1 MALKFSERQEITRQL
16 KEFFEVTGGGIQIT
30 NDVANRLL
38 TAGGDGQSVI
48 GQVNLTFN
56 GTQLDLTG
64 NAVVTTNAAS
74 NAPILDVFNS
84 STSVSA
90 KPMIRVGQASN
101 AALELY
107 RVGNSSTTYI
117 NANQSGNGVL
127 TLQTDTS
134 SRLTI
139 ESSGN
144 IGIYDSTST
153 TTDFYWDAANS
164 KLGIVSDGTSVLT
177 SPKSALDIRGSLTLG
192 EAPSNN
198 VLNNAEFGKIE
209 FYSYDSNTDSS
220 GVTSKI
226 VNIADGDFT
235 GSQNNFRFGIFVN
248 DGCISTGTLQERLSI
263 LQNGNVGIGTDQP
276 SAALSVQYNPATT
289 NGFEL
294 IDSRDINDKALITS
308 SGGGLGIYTTT
319 NGSFSSSNLAIAVDT
334 SQRVGIGTDMPTH
347 TLDVNGSVQIERN
360 GASPLL
366 RFTDTS
372 SSSRWIGIP
381 DGSSRFAIYGTNGST
396 EEFVLSGGN
405 VGIGTTSPSS
415 YSADA
420 RNLVVASSGNGGV
433 TIKSGTTSTGNIFFA
448 NAEASASNNGI
459 IQYNHNTNEFRFDN
473 YGTNQF
479 YSFNIQNSEKMI
491 ITSAGHVLIGLTSNV
506 GFGGSDKQLLING
519 TTNSRLEFGVG
530 GAQLGGLY
538 ANADKMVVYTS
549 GQDYLE
555 FDTNSIER
563 MRIDSTGSIFMGGNH
578 LSSTPG
584 NAIVAA
590 PYGSGTD
597 IDGGDFNI
605 YAGRSTG
612 TGTGGDII
620 LYTSP
625 AGVSTGS
632 GINAHI
638 ERMRITSDGKVG
650 INVDP
655 PRQLSVLGEGNATVA
670 TIITPSTSG
679 GDFGILD
686 LKRQDNTV
694 NSSGGVR
701 FSHGNS
707 ADVTN
712 DIEYGFIGG
721 GIEVCTAGSEK
732 GFLNFAVGPGRAEH
746 MRITGDGN
754 VGIGTDMPGSVL
766 DVRGGNVRIDGGS
779 VTDRQLYFRNQS
791 TGTVGGSIRS
801 DQTLS
806 LFAGVGGAPNQAVT
820 IERETLYT
828 GIGIDNPTHRLHVN
842 ESTGELLRLQGCL
855 NYNYDITTKSTGYHF
870 DHEIG
875 SGNATFSWSSS
886 SNGEMMRID
895 QTGLGV
901 GTNDINTKL
910 HISGDFDGSSNYGGN
925 NPNKGILIE
934 KRSGIS
940 SDYSINDAFG
950 IDFTSSSNAAN
961 TYPVAGIYAVTKDVA
976 SFNGGELHLLTK
988 CNTDATLQSRMMI
1001 NRGGNVGIGTT
1012 DPSYPLEVAAGTGV
1026 SGLMVGGTAGQVE
1039 LQGDGQVYGY
1049 QKLDVTGAGLQ
1060 IKGFSD
1066 GGGAKTEQA
1075 KVWLTQETTSSAGGE
1090 IRFYTHDGTSVGER
1104 ARITKQGH
1112 LRIGTCQEVT
1122 AEDFTLLSRDVNHYA
1137 AGFYRNYNGGGG
1149 RGYVIRLG
1157 AKAVNNSL
1165 LTGGEVT
1172 GILDGNDLDG
1182 SLYFSTRSG
1191 GTVSPR
1197 MCISPDG
1204 LVGIGIAP
1212 TSRFHVYSQ
1221 CGSNTTGNS
1230 LITDFAQPA
1239 ASGSV
1244 TCYCRNLWFGSNTV
1258 CMPAAVTDS
1267 GYRIGTQI
1275 EHYINTSAFAGVL
1288 KLSEAIWSRVGT
1300 YTGATGRICCAVGVH
1315 AEVLISGNTTI
1326 NKPYGF
1332 FQTINLV
1339 DGATESTANVKNYFQ
1354 SRIVQGPTCDA
1365 PAACLYVAGT
1375 SSPTTDGWIARFD
1388 GGTTTPYNNRYI
1400 LINNTYTGSS
1410 YDALP
1415 IVWQTNSNAS
1425 NCKSHAA
1432 IYVSSDGT
1440 MQFRNASSNPAE
1452 LGTSTSII
1460 SCTSERMRITSD
1472 GKVTVTSGLAP
1483 RGVVFYENGHTSNF
1497 QVEGTQ
1503 PCDSSIAIIR
1513 NNAVFGPNLIL
1524 ARSAGTT
1531 GSSNTIVG
1539 TDQNLGGINAQAA
1552 DGVKFVQA
1560 AAIGFNTGDTV
1571 GRSTGTCMSGE
1582 ILFYTNSGVCDC
1594 SITEKMR
1601 LKKNG
1606 ALGIGTGSAVD
1617 AASSLH
1623 IKSGGNAKMTIEGID
1638 ANQQWINFSGSSQEM
1653 SFGFHPT
1660 NNRFQWASG
1669 DTITTSPVA
1678 CLDQSGNFTAA
1689 GDITSSSDCRLKSN
1703 ITSID
1708 CAIFIVSS
1716 LCGRRYIKDEKPSIG
1731 VVAQEVEK
1739 VLPEVVHGGDKEDDF
1754 KSVSYGN
1761 ITAVLIEA
1769 IKEQQKQIDYLKE
1782 EINILKSSG

>member
-16 KEFFEVTGGGIQIT
+16 KEFFEVSGGGISIT

-84 STSVSA
+84 STSSSA
-90 KPMIRVGQASN
+90 KPMIRVGNNAL

-107 RVGNSSTTYI
+107 RVGDSSTTYI

-164 KLGIVSDGTSVLT
+164 KLGIVGDGGSVLT
-177 SPKSALDIRGSLTLG
+177 SPKSAVDVRGSLTLG
-192 EAPSNN
+192 EAPSNSI
-198 VLNNAEFGKIE
+198 LNTNEFGKIE
-209 FYSYDSNTDSS
+209 FYSYDNSLNSS
-220 GVTSKI
+220 GVTSKV
-226 VNIADGDFT
+226 VNIATSDF
-235 GSQNNFRFGIFVN
+235 SASNNNHRLGFFIN
-248 DGCISTGTLQERLSI
+248 DGLTTTGTLQERLSI
-263 LQNGNVGIGTDQP
+263 LQNGNVGVGTESP

-294 IDSRDINDKALITS
+294 IDSRDINCRVGFLA
-308 SGGGLGIYTTT
+308 SGGALGIYTSTI
-319 NGSFSSSNLAIAVDT
+319 GSFSSSNLAIAVDT
-334 SQRVGIGTDMPTH
+334 SQRVGINTGSPTH

-381 DGSSRFAIYGTNGST
+381 DGSSRFAIYGTNGLT

-415 YSADA
+415 YSAYA

-448 NAEASASNNGI
+448 NAEASTSNNGV

-563 MRIDSTGSIFMGGNH
+563 MRIDSAGSIFMGGNH

-612 TGTGGDII
+612 TGAGGDII

-655 PRQLSVLGEGNATVA
+655 ARQLSVLGEGNATVA

-679 GDFGILD
+679 GNFGILD
-686 LKRQDNTV
+686 LKRQDNAV
-694 NSSGGVR
+694 NSSIGVR

-707 ADVTN
+707 ANVTN

-721 GIEVCTAGSEK
+721 GIECPAAGSEK

-806 LFAGVGGAPNQAVT
+806 LFAGVGGSPNQAVT

-934 KRSGIS
+934 KRSGIG

-950 IDFTSSSNAAN
+950 IDFTSSSNAAL

-976 SFNGGELHLLTK
+976 SYNGGELHLLTK

-1001 NRGGNVGIGTT
+1001 NRGGNVGIGTNVPDT
-1012 DPSYPLEVAAGTGV
+1012 LLHISGSGNIVGKVVSTNAAAVLQADSV
-1026 SGLMVGGTAGQVE
+1026 STESSILYFTTAGSQAWKI
-1039 LQGDGQVYGY
+1039 
-1049 QKLDVTGAGLQ
+1049 QKAPTTGNL
-1060 IKGFSD
+1060 
-1066 GGGAKTEQA
+1066 
-1075 KVWLTQETTSSAGGE
+1075 E
-1090 IRFYTHDGTSVGER
+1090 IRNSTDL
-1104 ARITKQGH
+1104 TKFAM
-1112 LRIGTCQEVT
+1112 L
-1122 AEDFTLLSRDVNHYA
+1122 D
-1137 AGFYRNYNGGGG
+1137 NG
-1149 RGYVIRLG
+1149 
-1157 AKAVNNSL
+1157 N
-1165 LTGGEVT
+1165 
-1172 GILDGNDLDG
+1172 
-1182 SLYFSTRSG
+1182 
-1191 GTVSPR
+1191 
-1197 MCISPDG
+1197 
-1204 LVGIGIAP
+1204 VGIGQNSPEVLLDVRKDETVSFAPNSDQRIRAQIVARNNNETAENFSSISLVTGGGNQSEWSINNVYKSAYNGDLAFKTRAGGGVSDWRERMRITNAGYVGIGVVP
-1212 TSRFHVYSQ
+1212 TSKLTVYSQ

-1230 LITDFAQPA
+1230 LATDFAQPA
-1239 ASGSV
+1239 ASGAV
-1244 TCYCRNLWFGSNTV
+1244 TCYCRNLWFGSNIV

-1275 EHYINTSAFAGVL
+1275 EHFINTSAFAGVL
-1288 KLSEAIWSRVGT
+1288 KSSKAIWSRVGT

-1388 GGTTTPYNNRYI
+1388 GGTTTPYCNRYM
-1400 LINNTYTGSS
+1400 LLNNTYTGSS

-1415 IVWQTNSNAS
+1415 IVWQTNSNGS

-1452 LGTSTSII
+1452 LGTSSSII
-1460 SCTSERMRITSD
+1460 SCTAERMKISAVGNVSVNDTYTTSFMNTATAGKYIGVASNNNDALFIAHSSGQGVGYFGYDYSADRLIIATDNGGGNNSIQFSVNAGATSD
-1472 GKVTVTSGLAP
+1472 GTADNLASATAAMTIDASSNVSISSGYL
-1483 RGVVFYENGHTSNF
+1483 
-1497 QVEGTQ
+1497 QVSGN
-1503 PCDSSIAIIR
+1503 P
-1513 NNAVFGPNLIL
+1513 
-1524 ARSAGTT
+1524 SAGVISTNGN
-1531 GSSNTIVG
+1531 GSIGGLTVNGLFMYGKGSAYDVALANAG
-1539 TDQNLGGINAQAA
+1539 TNVAL
-1552 DGVKFVQA
+1552 
-1560 AAIGFNTGDTV
+1560 AIP
-1571 GRSTGTCMSGE
+1571 TGT
-1582 ILFYTNSGVCDC
+1582 TNIC
-1594 SITEKMR
+1594 ITNT
-1601 LKKNG
+1601 LNV
-1606 ALGIGTGSAVD
+1606 GSN
-1617 AASSLH
+1617 
-1623 IKSGGNAKMTIEGID
+1623 I
-1638 ANQQWINFSGSSQEM
+1638 
-1653 SFGFHPT
+1653 
-1660 NNRFQWASG
+1660 
-1669 DTITTSPVA
+1669 
-1678 CLDQSGNFTAA
+1678 TAA

-1708 CAIFIVSS
+1708 CAIFIVNS
-1716 LCGRRYIKDEKPSIG
+1716 LCGRRYIKDDKPSIG
-1731 VVAQEVEK
+1731 VVAQEVES

-1782 EINILKSSG
+1782 EINILKSNI

>member
-1 MALKFSERQEITRQL
+1 
-16 KEFFEVTGGGIQIT
+16 
-30 NDVANRLL
+30 
-38 TAGGDGQSVI
+38 
-48 GQVNLTFN
+48 
-56 GTQLDLTG
+56 
-64 NAVVTTNAAS
+64 
-74 NAPILDVFNS
+74 
-84 STSVSA
+84 
-90 KPMIRVGQASN
+90 
-101 AALELY
+101 
-107 RVGNSSTTYI
+107 
-117 NANQSGNGVL
+117 
-127 TLQTDTS
+127 
-134 SRLTI
+134 
-139 ESSGN
+139 
-144 IGIYDSTST
+144 
-153 TTDFYWDAANS
+153 
-164 KLGIVSDGTSVLT
+164 
-177 SPKSALDIRGSLTLG
+177 
-192 EAPSNN
+192 
-198 VLNNAEFGKIE
+198 
-209 FYSYDSNTDSS
+209 
-220 GVTSKI
+220 
-226 VNIADGDFT
+226 
-235 GSQNNFRFGIFVN
+235 
-248 DGCISTGTLQERLSI
+248 
-263 LQNGNVGIGTDQP
+263 
-276 SAALSVQYNPATT
+276 
-289 NGFEL
+289 
-294 IDSRDINDKALITS
+294 
-308 SGGGLGIYTTT
+308 
-319 NGSFSSSNLAIAVDT
+319 
-334 SQRVGIGTDMPTH
+334 
-347 TLDVNGSVQIERN
+347 
-360 GASPLL
+360 
-366 RFTDTS
+366 
-372 SSSRWIGIP
+372 
-381 DGSSRFAIYGTNGST
+381 
-396 EEFVLSGGN
+396 
-405 VGIGTTSPSS
+405 
-415 YSADA
+415 
-420 RNLVVASSGNGGV
+420 
-433 TIKSGTTSTGNIFFA
+433 
-448 NAEASASNNGI
+448 
-459 IQYNHNTNEFRFDN
+459 
-473 YGTNQF
+473 
-479 YSFNIQNSEKMI
+479 
-491 ITSAGHVLIGLTSNV
+491 
-506 GFGGSDKQLLING
+506 
-519 TTNSRLEFGVG
+519 
-530 GAQLGGLY
+530 
-538 ANADKMVVYTS
+538 
-549 GQDYLE
+549 
-555 FDTNSIER
+555 
-563 MRIDSTGSIFMGGNH
+563 MGGNH

-638 ERMRITSDGKVG
+638 ERMRITSAGFVG

-655 PRQLSVLGEGNATVA
+655 VRQLSVLGEGNATVA
-670 TIITPSTSG
+670 TIITPSTNG
-679 GDFGILD
+679 GNFGILD

-694 NSSGGVR
+694 NSSIGVR

-940 SDYSINDAFG
+940 SDYSIDDAFG

-1012 DPSYPLEVAAGTGV
+1012 DPSYPLEVAAGTSTEGLAV
-1026 SGLMVGGTAGQVE
+1026 TASSGDVY
-1039 LQGDGQVYGY
+1039 LQTDGQVHGY
-1049 QKLDVTGAGLQ
+1049 QKLDVTGAGFQ
-1060 IKGFSD
+1060 IKGYSD

-1075 KVWLTQETTSSAGGE
+1075 KLWLTQETTSSAGGE
-1090 IRFYTHDGTSVGER
+1090 FRFWTHDGTSVGER

-1112 LRIGTCQEVT
+1112 LRMGTSQEVT
-1122 AEDFTLLSRDVNHYA
+1122 AEDFTLLSRDVNHSA

-1197 MCISPDG
+1197 MCISADG

-1212 TSRFHVYSQ
+1212 TSRLHVYSQ
-1221 CGSNTTGNS
+1221 CGSNATGNS
-1230 LITDFAQPA
+1230 LSTDFAQPA
-1239 ASGSV
+1239 ASGAV

-1400 LINNTYTGSS
+1400 LINNTYTGSN

-1440 MQFRNASSNPAE
+1440 MQFRNASSNPTE

-1460 SCTSERMRITSD
+1460 SCTAERMRITSAGNISVND
-1472 GKVTVTSGLAP
+1472 AQNTAFTDTSTTAKYIGVASNNNDALFIAHSLGQGVGYFGYDYSADRLIIATDNGGGGNSIQFSVNAGATSGGTTDNLASA
-1483 RGVVFYENGHTSNF
+1483 TAAMTIDASSNVSISSGYL
-1497 QVEGTQ
+1497 QVSGN
-1503 PCDSSIAIIR
+1503 P
-1513 NNAVFGPNLIL
+1513 
-1524 ARSAGTT
+1524 SAGVISTNGN
-1531 GSSNTIVG
+1531 GSIGGLTANGLFMYGKGSAYDVSLANAG
-1539 TDQNLGGINAQAA
+1539 TNVAL
-1552 DGVKFVQA
+1552 
-1560 AAIGFNTGDTV
+1560 AIP
-1571 GRSTGTCMSGE
+1571 TGT
-1582 ILFYTNSGVCDC
+1582 TNIC
-1594 SITEKMR
+1594 ITNT
-1601 LKKNG
+1601 LNV
-1606 ALGIGTGSAVD
+1606 GSD
-1617 AASSLH
+1617 
-1623 IKSGGNAKMTIEGID
+1623 I
-1638 ANQQWINFSGSSQEM
+1638 
-1653 SFGFHPT
+1653 
-1660 NNRFQWASG
+1660 
-1669 DTITTSPVA
+1669 
-1678 CLDQSGNFTAA
+1678 TAA